1 MTLQEDSLGAGGAG
15 TTTASPART
24 ESPGDSAALVRK
36 AARNR
41 HKEWLLAATLLA
53 PNLILLAVFTYR
65 PLLDNIRLSF
75 FNWNISSPTSTFVGL
90 DNYVEWFSRD
100 DTKTIV
106 LNTLVF
112 TFFAVIGSMVIG
124 LALALLLNQNIK
136 GRNFARSVVFAPY
149 AISGAAIGIAFQFVF
164 DPNFGLIQEIL
175 GWFGVDSPNFYAVP
189 GWAMFMVTFTFV
201 WKNLGYT
208 FVIYLAAL
216 QGLDK
221 ELDEAAAIDGTG
233 RWRKFWRVTM
243 PQLRNTTFF
252 LSITVLLNSVQVF
265 DIINVMTRGGP
276 QGNGTQTLVF
286 QIYNETFVNFRAGY
300 GATAATIL
308 FLILLI
314 ITLIQVRIMDKRG

>member
-1 MTLQEDSLGAGGAG
+1 M
-15 TTTASPART
+15 
-24 ESPGDSAALVRK
+24 
-36 AARNR
+36 
-41 HKEWLLAATLLA
+41 
-53 PNLILLAVFTYR
+53 
-65 PLLDNIRLSF
+65 
-75 FNWNISSPTSTFVGL
+75 
-90 DNYVEWFSRD
+90 
-100 DTKTIV
+100 
-106 LNTLVF
+106 
-112 TFFAVIGSMVIG
+112 
-124 LALALLLNQNIK
+124 
-136 GRNFARSVVFAPY
+136 VFAPY

-164 DPNFGLIQEIL
+164 DPNFGLIQDML
-175 GWFGVDSPNFYAVP
+175 GWFGIDSPNFYAVP

>member
-1 MTLQEDSLGAGGAG
+1 MTFQEDSSGAGGAG
-15 TTTASPART
+15 TTTASPARA
-24 ESPGDSAALVRK
+24 ESPGGSAALVRK
-36 AARNR
+36 AKRNR
-41 HKEWLLAATLLA
+41 HKEWLLAAVLLA
-53 PNLILLAVFTYR
+53 PNLILLAIFTYR

-90 DNYVEWFSRD
+90 DNYAEWFSRD
-100 DTKTIV
+100 DTKIIV

-124 LALALLLNQNIK
+124 LALALLLNQDIK

-164 DPNFGLIQEIL
+164 DPNFGLIQELL

>member
-1 MTLQEDSLGAGGAG
+1 MTFQEDSLSASNSG

-36 AARNR
+36 AKRNR
-41 HKEWLLAATLLA
+41 HKEWLLAAALLA
-53 PNLILLAVFTYR
+53 PNLILLAIFTYR

-175 GWFGVDSPNFYAVP
+175 SWFGVDSPNFYAVP

-252 LSITVLLNSVQVF
+252 LSITVLLSSVQVF

>member
-1 MTLQEDSLGAGGAG
+1 MTFQEDSLSGGNSG
-15 TTTASPART
+15 TTIARPAHT
-24 ESPGDSAALVRK
+24 ENPSDSAALVRK

-41 HKEWLLAATLLA
+41 HKEWLLAAALLA

-90 DNYVEWFSRD
+90 DNYVEWFSRE

-136 GRNFARSVVFAPY
+136 GHNFARSVVFAPY

-164 DPNFGLIQEIL
+164 DPNFGLIQDML
-175 GWFGVDSPNFYAVP
+175 GWFGIDSPNFYAVP

>member
-1 MTLQEDSLGAGGAG
+1 MTFQEDSLGAGGAG
-15 TTTASPART
+15 TTTASPARA

-164 DPNFGLIQEIL
+164 DPNFGLIQELL

>member
-15 TTTASPART
+15 TTTASPARA
-24 ESPGDSAALVRK
+24 ESPSDSAALVRK

-41 HKEWLLAATLLA
+41 HKEWLLAAALLA

-90 DNYVEWFSRD
+90 DNYVEWFNRD
-100 DTKTIV
+100 DTTTIV

-164 DPNFGLIQEIL
+164 DPNFGLIQELL

-233 RWRKFWRVTM
+233 RWRKFWRVTL

>member
-1 MTLQEDSLGAGGAG
+1 M
-15 TTTASPART
+15 
-24 ESPGDSAALVRK
+24 
-36 AARNR
+36 
-41 HKEWLLAATLLA
+41 
-53 PNLILLAVFTYR
+53 LAVFTYR

-75 FNWNISSPTSTFVGL
+75 FNWNISSPNSTFVGL

-106 LNTLVF
+106 LNTVVF
-112 TFFAVIGSMVIG
+112 TFFAVIGSMIIG

-164 DPNFGLIQEIL
+164 DPNFGLIQDML
-175 GWFGVDSPNFYAVP
+175 GWFGIDSPNFYAVP

>member
-1 MTLQEDSLGAGGAG
+1 MTFQEDSPGAGGAG
-15 TTTASPART
+15 TTTASPARA

-36 AARNR
+36 AKRNR
-41 HKEWLLAATLLA
+41 HKEWLLAAALLA

-75 FNWNISSPTSTFVGL
+75 FNWNISSPNSTFVGL

-175 GWFGVDSPNFYAVP
+175 GWFGIDSPNF
-189 GWAMFMVTFTFV
+189 
-201 WKNLGYT
+201 
-208 FVIYLAAL
+208 
-216 QGLDK
+216 
-221 ELDEAAAIDGTG
+221 
-233 RWRKFWRVTM
+233 
-243 PQLRNTTFF
+243 
-252 LSITVLLNSVQVF
+252 LS
-265 DIINVMTRGGP
+265 
-276 QGNGTQTLVF
+276 
-286 QIYNETFVNFRAGY
+286 
-300 GATAATIL
+300 
-308 FLILLI
+308 LIHI
-314 ITLIQVRIMDKRG
+314 

>member
-1 MTLQEDSLGAGGAG
+1 MTFQEDSPGAGGAG
-15 TTTASPART
+15 TTTASPARA
-24 ESPGDSAALVRK
+24 ESPGASAALVRK
-36 AARNR
+36 AQRNR
-41 HKEWLLAATLLA
+41 HKEWLLAAALLA

>member
-1 MTLQEDSLGAGGAG
+1 M
-15 TTTASPART
+15 
-24 ESPGDSAALVRK
+24 
-36 AARNR
+36 
-41 HKEWLLAATLLA
+41 
-53 PNLILLAVFTYR
+53 
-65 PLLDNIRLSF
+65 
-75 FNWNISSPTSTFVGL
+75 GL

-100 DTKTIV
+100 DAKTIV